1 MTKDDNKHIKEA
13 KAALEIWQMR
23 DTEMMDDLDFYNIVA
38 DPVNKLTQETIAALV
53 ALFHRVEKLEKLIAQ
68 GGK

>member
-1 MTKDDNKHIKEA
+1 MTEA
-13 KAALEIWQMR
+13 EQIEAAKSAMNQLRISRRQV
-23 DTEMMDDLDFYNIVA
+23 MDDLDFYNIVA